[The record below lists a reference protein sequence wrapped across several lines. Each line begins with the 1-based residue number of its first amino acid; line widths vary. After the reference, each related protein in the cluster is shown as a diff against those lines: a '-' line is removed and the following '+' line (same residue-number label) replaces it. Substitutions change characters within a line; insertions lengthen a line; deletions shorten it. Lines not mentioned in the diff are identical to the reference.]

1 MEIELSCM
9 VCGKNFVG
17 EEPLMCCSGDLCSCM
32 GQPID
37 PIVCSDECYEML
49 MIIKPTVKDYNL

>member
-1 MEIELSCM
+1 
-9 VCGKNFVG
+9 
-17 EEPLMCCSGDLCSCM
+17 M

-49 MIIKPTVKDYNL
+49 MIIKPTIKDYNL